1 MKMAIVSTL
10 VRIEITLAL
19 LVLIVLA
26 IRAFGPPKARD
37 QLERFA
43 SQINPHWM
51 P

>member
-1 MKMAIVSTL
+1 MAIVSTL
-10 VRIEITLAL
+10 LNIEIALAA
-19 LVLIVLA
+19 LVVLVLA
-26 IRAFGPPKARD
+26 IRAFGPSKARD

>member
-1 MKMAIVSTL
+1 MAIVSTL
-10 VRIEITLAL
+10 VHIEIALAL
-19 LVLIVLA
+19 LVVTVLA
-26 IRAFGPPKARD
+26 VRAFGTPKARD